1 MTDTPAKR
9 TRQVMTVTAM
19 IEACNELFFATLED
33 GASIHRRPCT
43 VELELFYNKEDV
55 MEYRATLIENMLYAD
70 GVIKRNFIHKA
81 ERPDSFEQA
90 LSAVLNELEKRI
102 EEKRQSLLSE
112 LKVVT
117 DRHRSILKGA
127 RQRTRTKKE

>member
-19 IEACNELFFATLED
+19 VEACNELFFATLAD
-33 GASIHRRPCT
+33 GEGVYRQPCT
-43 VELELFYNKEDV
+43 VELEPFYNKDDV
-55 MEYRATLIENMLYAD
+55 LEYRATLIENMRFQD
-70 GVIKRNFIHKA
+70 GSNTRKLVHKA

-90 LSAVLNELEKRI
+90 LSAILNYLEGCIETKRAG
-102 EEKRQSLLSE
+102 LLAE
-112 LKVVT
+112 LKSVT